1 PELEIAVDE
10 VTGKMSVSN
19 WGDILKKQ
27 QEYLQSA
34 RDNLI
39 MTTLK
44 QNKRQLE
51 ADEQEIQNNKDL
63 TEEQKKNQ
71 IEYKQASYVLSNKV

>member
-1 PELEIAVDE
+1 
-10 VTGKMSVSN
+10 
-19 WGDILKKQ
+19 
-27 QEYLQSA
+27 
-34 RDNLI
+34 

-71 IEYKQASYVLSNKV
+71 IEYKQASYALSNKAQLQSLIAGEKNEAVSSFANLALKNNLYDKDKDEY